1 MEKNNLEKLEETR
14 VNALELKEK
23 ILDAVEDILSPKG
36 DVVVYGK
43 QDKEILE
50 VIETEDTPV
59 EKAYTAQELYI
70 AICYLKKQLE
80 YSIEQSW
87 GSDALK
93 KYQTSFLLVDT
104 VNVKGTC

>member
-1 MEKNNLEKLEETR
+1 MEKNNLEKLEEAR
-14 VNALELKEK
+14 VNALELRDK
-23 ILDAVEDILSPKG
+23 ILDSIEDILGPEEVLESI
-36 DVVVYGK
+36 
-43 QDKEILE
+43 QKE
-50 VIETEDTPV
+50 ETPAK
-59 EKAYTAQELYI
+59 KAYTAQELYI

-104 VNVKGTC
+104 MNVKGTC